1 MALPIPA
8 PEDDLMADGALAEG
22 EAPSVEVELEVE
34 PAAPEAE
41 TILEPVVEPA
51 PEPAAPDMDAV
62 VAELEAKVSGLTSE
76 RDIALGQASAAESA
90 LAALRAEVEPVRS
103 EMAMLRVK
111 LADYELGAALSAV
124 GLPPQAGALV
134 KQLYTAAVA
143 GAARPQA
150 LADWLAISIEDPSSP
165 VSALS
170 LMRPAVA
177 PGSDPRNGAQPV
189 NGAGHSRPGLTPFP
203 SFASPRR

>member
-1 MALPIPA
+1 MALPITE
-8 PEDDLMADGALAEG
+8 PEDDVMAEDAPVDGAE
-22 EAPSVEVELEVE
+22 PSVEVELEVE

-41 TILEPVVEPA
+41 PAAEPVVEPA

-76 RDIALGQASAAESA
+76 RDIALGQAAAAESA

-103 EMAMLRVK
+103 EMALLRVK

-189 NGAGHSRPGLTPFP
+189 NGAGHSRPGLSRFP
-203 SFASPRR
+203 SFASPVR